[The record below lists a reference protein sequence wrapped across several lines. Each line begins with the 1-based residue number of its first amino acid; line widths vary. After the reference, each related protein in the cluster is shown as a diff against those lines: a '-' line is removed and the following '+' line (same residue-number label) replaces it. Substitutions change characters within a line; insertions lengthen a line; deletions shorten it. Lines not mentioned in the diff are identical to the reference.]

1 MSQYEEKTGKM
12 ISVCMATYNGEK
24 YLEEQVKSI
33 LPQLEEN
40 DELVVSD
47 DGSTDRTLEILEN
60 FNDKR
65 IKIFKHNRRGIK
77 IPFYLQSNLTNKFY
91 FIARNFENALRNA
104 NGDYI
109 FLSDQDDIW
118 LPEKV
123 KTMLT
128 FLDKDKLVICDA
140 WVVNDDM
147 EKQYKLSEHIN
158 YKKGFWRNII
168 RKSSYWGC
176 MFAFTKNI
184 KNSVLPFPRNVL
196 THDFWLGLISEL
208 KFSSAYISDP
218 LVLYRRHKN
227 AASSIDIGQSSLNS
241 VFFIVK
247 YRVFL
252 LLEAFLRYFR
262 DNKCR

>member
-1 MSQYEEKTGKM
+1 M

-24 YLEEQVKSI
+24 YIEEQVRSI
-33 LPQLEEN
+33 LPQLAEN
-40 DELVVSD
+40 DELIVSD

-65 IKIFKHNRRGIK
+65 IKIFKHARHGIK
-77 IPFYLQSNLTNKFY
+77 IPFYLQSPLANKFY
-91 FIARNFENALRNA
+91 FITRNFENALKNA
-104 NGDYI
+104 SGDYI
-109 FLSDQDDIW
+109 FLSDQDDVW
-118 LPEKV
+118 QPEKI
-123 KTMLT
+123 KTMLK

-147 EKQYKLSEHIN
+147 EKQYKLSEYII

-176 MFAFTKNI
+176 LFAFTKNV
-184 KNSVLPFPRNVL
+184 KNFVLPIPKNVL

-208 KFSSAYISDP
+208 KFSSTYISEP
-218 LVLYRRHKN
+218 LVLYRRHEN
-227 AASSIDIGQSSLNS
+227 AASSIDISNQSSLNS
-241 VFFIVK
+241 IFFIIK
-247 YRVFL
+247 YRTFL